1 MRFSIARF
9 FSSLNPTSWSN
20 SGTPRKWLSQIA
32 LATVACIVSLV
43 AVACVGGSDPTPSV
57 TAQDGASAPAAAVS
71 SLDTIIEAGTVK
83 IGVPQDFAPFGSVD
97 GSGNLEGYDVDVA
110 TLLAEDLGA
119 ELELVPITSDNR
131 IPFLQTSK
139 VDFVISSMGAN
150 PERAKSIFFSIPYAP
165 FFSGIYGATDISGV
179 GGFKDLGGYTVGV
192 TQGTLEDLELT
203 DAVADD
209 VKVERFADNSL
220 TASALISGQVD
231 MIATGNV
238 VAAELAKNNPD
249 KGIEGKFIIK
259 ESPAHIGL
267 RRGDVDLLQWVNTFV
282 YHKRLGGELDD
293 FSKKWLGE
301 ALPPLPAF

>member
-1 MRFSIARF
+1 MRFSLARF
-9 FSSLNPTSWSN
+9 VSLFSPTSPS
-20 SGTPRKWLSQIA
+20 RKWLSQLA
-32 LATVACIVSLV
+32 LAAVACFISLV
-43 AVACVGGSDPTPSV
+43 AVACVSGSDPTPSV
-57 TAQDGASAPAAAVS
+57 TAQDSAPAVAS
-71 SLDTIIEAGTVK
+71 SLDTIIESGTVK

-97 GSGNLEGYDVDVA
+97 GSGNLEGYDIDVA
-110 TLLAEDLGA
+110 TLLAENLGV

-131 IPFLQTSK
+131 IPFLQTNK

-165 FFSGIYGATDISGV
+165 FFSGIYGSADISGV
-179 GGFKDLGGYTVGV
+179 GGFKDLGGYSVGV
-192 TQGTLEDLELT
+192 TQGTLEDLELS
-203 DAVADD
+203 DAVSDD
-209 VKVERFADNSL
+209 VTVERFADNSL

-238 VAAELAKNNPD
+238 VASELAKNNPD

-267 RRGDVDLLQWVNTFV
+267 RRGEVDLLQWVNTFV
-282 YHKRLGGELDD
+282 YHKRLGGDLDD

-301 ALPPLPAF
+301 PLPPLPAF

>member
-1 MRFSIARF
+1 MYNLMTQWLARLSNPLAPRRWLRQATLATIACII
-9 FSSLNPTSWSN
+9 SLV
-20 SGTPRKWLSQIA
+20 
-32 LATVACIVSLV
+32 TVACLS
-43 AVACVGGSDPTPSV
+43 STEPTPNV
-57 TAQDGASAPAAAVS
+57 TAQDEAPAAASVAG
-71 SLDTIIEAGTVK
+71 LDTIIEAGTVR

-97 GSGNLEGYDVDVA
+97 ANGDLEGYDIDVA
-110 TLLAEDLGA
+110 TLLAENLGT

-131 IPFLQTSK
+131 IPFLQTNK
-139 VDFVISSMGAN
+139 VDLVISSMGAN

-165 FFSGIYGATDISGV
+165 FFSGLYGSSDISGV
-179 GGFKDLGGYTVGV
+179 EGFADLDGYTVGV

-203 DAVADD
+203 DAVEDG
-209 VKVERFADNSL
+209 VNIERFADNSL

-238 VAAELAKNNPD
+238 VASELAKNNPD
-249 KGIEGKFIIK
+249 QNIEGKFIIK

-293 FSKKWLGE
+293 FSQKWLGE
-301 ALPPLPAF
+301 PLPALPAF